1 MSPHSTCAPLYN
13 GPPLDDQNRTFLE
26 WKPLFVSQADGHEF
40 TQFYLNKAY
49 MPSDLEPSIL
59 SILDDDVQVDKLKQP
74 ELYSVAD
81 FTGDGLTVRH
91 KAIATHNQ
99 SVKSATLKTELA
111 KALSLTL
118 RCLMPNPTSSTTTMV
133 TALPGHSLGRRQVHR
148 ESSQYRAAII
158 PSSLDIAASD
168 YDAFQWANH
177 YMVKLSEVFLDDKQ
191 IWDLIRAI
199 SSNAKA
205 SGQPCSVASIDTAI
219 KDAFSTRHLRS
230 LALGEH
236 GTVDSTHTHSNLNA
250 TVVEDASSPV
260 GLVTPRSLPSYAQHK

>member
-13 GPPLDDQNRTFLE
+13 GPPLDEQNRTFLE

-49 MPSDLEPSIL
+49 VPSDLEPSIL

-91 KAIATHNQ
+91 KAIATHIQ

-111 KALSLTL
+111 KALS
-118 RCLMPNPTSSTTTMV
+118 
-133 TALPGHSLGRRQVHR
+133 H
-148 ESSQYRAAII
+148 
-158 PSSLDIAASD
+158 
-168 YDAFQWANH
+168 
-177 YMVKLSEVFLDDKQ
+177 DKQ

-219 KDAFSTRHLRS
+219 KDALSTRHLRS

-236 GTVDSTHTHSNLNA
+236 GTTSGSSKLNFFSSGHILLVHA
-250 TVVEDASSPV
+250 GGVSRCGPSKLTVNCLSAHFE
-260 GLVTPRSLPSYAQHK
+260 R